1 MEFKGKR
8 VLISGATGGMGYEIA
23 KVLSKEG
30 CKIALFARRDEKLK
44 AIADELADNDGT
56 ECIYKKCDVRN
67 LNDVR
72 DSVSFMKKKFGG
84 IDVAILTAGVLIP
97 NPIQTFDSSII
108 KTSIEIN
115 FMGIVYFVEQILP
128 VMKKQRSGMIAAVST
143 LPDKRGV
150 PGWGAYGASKAAV
163 SWLMESIRAEA
174 KQRYNISIVTI
185 KPGSVE
191 TPMIEKYHRT
201 GAVPAEKAAK
211 IIIDGLRREKRVI
224 QFPLSQVLLV
234 RMQDLLPP
242 FAYDLMPIELAKGD
256 GYPKV
261 DED

>member
-1 MEFKGKR
+1 MEFKEKR

-23 KVLSKEG
+23 KLLSKED
-30 CKIALFARRDEKLK
+30 CKLALFARRGDRLK
-44 AIADELADNDGT
+44 EIADELTYDKT
-56 ECIYKKCDVRN
+56 RCIYKKCDVSK
-67 LNDVR
+67 R
-72 DSVSFMKKKFGG
+72 DDIRDAVSFMVKEFGG
-84 IDVAILTAGVLIP
+84 IDAAILTAGVLIP

-108 KTSIEIN
+108 KKSIEIN
-115 FMGIVYFVEQILP
+115 FMGIVYFIEYILP
-128 VMKKQRSGMIAAVST
+128 IMKKQRSGMIAAIST

-163 SWLMESIRAEA
+163 SWLMESLRAEA

-191 TPMIEKYHRT
+191 TPMIEDYHRT
-201 GAVPAEKAAK
+201 GAVSARRAAE
-211 IIIDGLRREKRVI
+211 IIINGLKKEKKVI

-234 RMQDLLPP
+234 RIQDLLPP
-242 FAYDLMPIELAKGD
+242 FAYDLIPVDVAKGE
-256 GYPKV
+256 GYPEV

>member
-23 KVLSKEG
+23 KLLSREG
-30 CKIALFARRDEKLK
+30 CKLALFARREDRLK
-44 AIADELADNDGT
+44 EIASELSNDKT
-56 ECIYKKCDVRN
+56 QCIYQKCDVSKPE
-67 LNDVR
+67 DVK
-72 DSVSFMKKKFGG
+72 DAVSMMVKEFGG

-108 KTSIEIN
+108 RKSIDIN
-115 FMGIVYFVEQILP
+115 FMGIVYFIEHILP
-128 VMKKQRSGMIAAVST
+128 VMKKQRSGMIAAIST
-143 LPDKRGV
+143 LPDRRGV

-163 SWLMESIRAEA
+163 SWLMESLRAEA

-191 TPMIEKYHRT
+191 TPMIENYHRT
-201 GAVPAEKAAK
+201 GAVSAERAAE
-211 IIIDGLRREKRVI
+211 IIVNGLKKEKKVI

-234 RMQDLLPP
+234 RIQDLLPP
-242 FAYDLMPIELAKGD
+242 FAYDLMPIELAKGE

>member
-23 KVLSKEG
+23 KLLSREG
-30 CKIALFARRDEKLK
+30 CKLALFARREDRLK
-44 AIADELADNDGT
+44 EIASELSNDKT
-56 ECIYKKCDVRN
+56 QCIYQKCDVSKPE
-67 LNDVR
+67 DVK
-72 DSVSFMKKKFGG
+72 DAVSMMVKEFDG

-108 KTSIEIN
+108 RKSIDIN
-115 FMGIVYFVEQILP
+115 FMGIVYFIEHILP
-128 VMKKQRSGMIAAVST
+128 VMKKQRSGMIAAIST
-143 LPDKRGV
+143 LPDRRGV

-163 SWLMESIRAEA
+163 SWLMESLRAEA

-191 TPMIEKYHRT
+191 TPMIENYHRT
-201 GAVPAEKAAK
+201 GAVSAERAAE
-211 IIIDGLRREKRVI
+211 IIVNGLKKEKKVI

-234 RMQDLLPP
+234 RIQDLLPP
-242 FAYDLMPIELAKGD
+242 FAYDLMPIELAKGE